1 MFQNIA
7 SLPDMKMLYYH
18 RQHLSWDWVIAE
30 DIYTCQTK
38 HCIMIIAYQ
47 VYTYNP

>member
-30 DIYTCQTK
+30 DIKQNTV
-38 HCIMIIAYQ
+38 AYQ

>member
-30 DIYTCQTK
+30 DIYSYVSNKTLYYDYS
-38 HCIMIIAYQ
+38 IPGLYI
-47 VYTYNP
+47 